1 MEGVYRLEVGAESLV
16 ISGSYR
22 EMSVNAAYS
31 KVHVTLGSVSVKIMS
46 PVVSGV
52 WCLCLCLCLYICVCV
67 WRCTPKDDSK
77 NQVRIMTSTP
87 RGGLQMSGGSVD
99 LYHKT
104 PQK

>member
-46 PVVSGV
+46 PVVSVSGV
-52 WCLCLCLCLYICVCV
+52 CVCV
-67 WRCTPKDDSK
+67 C
-77 NQVRIMTSTP
+77 VCV
-87 RGGLQMSGGSVD
+87 SVSAY
-99 LYHKT
+99 LCLRVEVYSEG
-104 PQK
+104 

>member
-1 MEGVYRLEVGAESLV
+1 MEAPGTVRFAIVSSSCFVEAGMEGVYRLEVGAESLV

-52 WCLCLCLCLYICVCV
+52 CVCV
-67 WRCTPKDDSK
+67 C
-77 NQVRIMTSTP
+77 V
-87 RGGLQMSGGSVD
+87 SVSASVY
-99 LYHKT
+99 LCLRVEVYSEG
-104 PQK
+104 